1 MGDKLGMKVKEFFK
15 EWWGLFVI
23 LFVIFLII
31 VIAIFSIYKLGH
43 FIDLKE
49 LHSYDYVSI
58 DGVIYNTEDIDD
70 ISYFAKNGRT
80 FYIKGT
86 TRTICTTQYT
96 YFNKEDL
103 DKYLR
108 VEKIPEI
115 KEKEIL
121 ID

>member
-1 MGDKLGMKVKEFFK
+1 MNKIKRFF
-15 EWWGLFVI
+15 EDWWGLFAAI
-23 LFVIFLII
+23 LIPIIAVFLLC
-31 VIAIFSIYKLGH
+31 KLGH
-43 FIDLKE
+43 FIDLKI
-49 LHSYDYVSI
+49 LHSYDYASI
-58 DGVIYNTEDIDD
+58 DGIIYNTEDIDD
-70 ISYFAKNGRT
+70 RSYFTDRGGAVT

-108 VEKIPEI
+108 VTKIPEI

>member
-1 MGDKLGMKVKEFFK
+1 MSKIKRFFE

-23 LFVIFLII
+23 FLII
-31 VIAIFSIYKLGH
+31 IIAIFSLCKLGH
-43 FIDLKE
+43 FIDLKI
-49 LHSYDYVSI
+49 LHSYNYVSI

-70 ISYFAKNGRT
+70 ISCFAKDGRI

-86 TRTICTTQYT
+86 TKTICTTRYT

-108 VEKIPEI
+108 VTKIPET

>member
-1 MGDKLGMKVKEFFK
+1 MNKIKEFFK

-23 LFVIFLII
+23 FLII
-31 VIAIFSIYKLGH
+31 IIAIFSLWKLVH
-43 FIDLKE
+43 FLDLKK

-58 DGVIYNTEDIDD
+58 DGVIYNTEDINDVYY
-70 ISYFAKNGRT
+70 SKYQGAT

-86 TRTICTTQYT
+86 TIIICTTQYT

-108 VEKIPEI
+108 IAKVPEI
-115 KEKEIL
+115 KEEEIL
-121 ID
+121 IE

>member
-1 MGDKLGMKVKEFFK
+1 MDKIKSFFK
-15 EWWGLFVI
+15 EWWGLFV
-23 LFVIFLII
+23 VIVILII
-31 VIAIFSIYKLGH
+31 VILLLCKFGH

-70 ISYFAKNGRT
+70 IFCYKDGGT
-80 FYIKGT
+80 IFYIKGT
-86 TRTICTTQYT
+86 TKTIYTTRYT

-108 VEKIPEI
+108 ATNIPEI
-115 KEKEIL
+115 KGKEIL

>member
-1 MGDKLGMKVKEFFK
+1 MIGKIKGFFK
-15 EWWGLFVI
+15 EWWS

-31 VIAIFSIYKLGH
+31 IIAIFSLCKLGH
-43 FIDLKE
+43 FIDLKI
-49 LHSYDYVSI
+49 LHSYNYVSI

-70 ISYFAKNGRT
+70 ISYFAEEGRV

-86 TRTICTTQYT
+86 TESICTTHYT

-103 DKYLR
+103 DKFLR
-108 VEKIPEI
+108 VTKVPET

>member
-1 MGDKLGMKVKEFFK
+1 MRVKEFFK
-15 EWWGLFVI
+15 EYGPLFVI
-23 LFVIFLII
+23 ILII
-31 VIAIFSIYKLGH
+31 IIVIFSIYKLGH

-70 ISYFAKNGRT
+70 ISFFTKSGRS

-86 TRTICTTQYT
+86 TSPICTTRYT
-96 YFNKEDL
+96 YFNKEYL
-103 DKYLR
+103 NKYLR
-108 VEKIPEI
+108 VTKVSEI

>member
-1 MGDKLGMKVKEFFK
+1 MIGKIKEFFK
-15 EWWGLFVI
+15 EYWG

-31 VIAIFSIYKLGH
+31 IIVIFSIWNLGH

-58 DGVIYNTEDIDD
+58 SGVIYNTEDIDD
-70 ISYFAKNGRT
+70 IYCCKCHGTT

-86 TRTICTTQYT
+86 TKTICTTQYT

-103 DKYLR
+103 EEYLR
-108 VEKIPEI
+108 VTKIPEI

>member
-1 MGDKLGMKVKEFFK
+1 MKVKEFFK

-23 LFVIFLII
+23 FLII
-31 VIAIFSIYKLGH
+31 IIAIFLLCKLGH

-70 ISYFAKNGRT
+70 ISTSKYHGPT

-103 DKYLR
+103 DKYL
-108 VEKIPEI
+108 KATKTPET
-115 KEKEIL
+115 KEEEIL

>member
-1 MGDKLGMKVKEFFK
+1 MKYKIKTFFK

-23 LFVIFLII
+23 FLII
-31 VIAIFSIYKLGH
+31 IIAIFSLWKLGH
-43 FIDLKE
+43 FIDLKI

-58 DGVIYNTEDIDD
+58 NGVIYNTEDIDD
-70 ISYFAKNGRT
+70 IYCCKCHGTT
-80 FYIKGT
+80 FYMKGT
-86 TRTICTTQYT
+86 NKTIRTTQYT
-96 YFNKEDL
+96 CFDEEEL

-108 VEKIPEI
+108 VARAI

>member
-23 LFVIFLII
+23 FLII
-31 VIAIFSIYKLGH
+31 VIAIFSIYKLGL
-43 FIDLKE
+43 FIDLKI
-49 LHSYDYVSI
+49 LHSYDYISI
-58 DGVIYNTEDIDD
+58 DGVIYNTEDIDN
-70 ISYFAKNGRT
+70 ISYFAKNGRV

-86 TRTICTTQYT
+86 TRAICTTQYT

-103 DKYLR
+103 DKYLK
-108 VEKIPEI
+108 VTKIPEI

>member
-1 MGDKLGMKVKEFFK
+1 MDKVKEFFK
-15 EWWGLFVI
+15 EWWGLFAAI
-23 LFVIFLII
+23 LIPI
-31 VIAIFSIYKLGH
+31 IAILLLCKLGH
-43 FIDLKE
+43 FIDLKT

-70 ISYFAKNGRT
+70 ISYFTDDGIT

-86 TRTICTTQYT
+86 NRAIRTTQYT
-96 YFNKEDL
+96 YFNKEEL

-108 VEKIPEI
+108 ATNIPEI

>member
-1 MGDKLGMKVKEFFK
+1 MSKIKKFF
-15 EWWGLFVI
+15 EDWQVPFVI
-23 LFVIFLII
+23 ILII
-31 VIAIFSIYKLGH
+31 TMITFSLCKLGH
-43 FIDLKE
+43 FMDLKT

-70 ISYFAKNGRT
+70 ISVSKYHGVT

-86 TRTICTTQYT
+86 TRTICTAQYT

-108 VEKIPEI
+108 VTKTPEI
-115 KEKEIL
+115 KENFN
-121 ID
+121 